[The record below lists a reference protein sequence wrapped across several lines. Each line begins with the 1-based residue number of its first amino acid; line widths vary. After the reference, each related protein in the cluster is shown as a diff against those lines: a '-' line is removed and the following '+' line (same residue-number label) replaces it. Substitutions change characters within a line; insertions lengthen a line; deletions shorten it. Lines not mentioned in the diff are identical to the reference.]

1 MINWTEDERT
11 IPLLRQARAHF
22 NDYNELSLEV
32 EAKLDLIREEYLNDL
47 WRDFRGECFN
57 DFDEWHSQPT
67 VEEFI
72 DKEIEG

>member
-1 MINWTEDERT
+1 MINWTKDERVAA
-11 IPLLRQARAHF
+11 LLPQILAHI
-22 NDYNELSLEV
+22 NEWEEFSLEH
-32 EAKLDLIREEYLNDL
+32 EAQLDLIRDEYLNDL

-72 DKEIEG
+72 HGETE